1 MSPARSHRLRRANT
15 SERWVALPHAERR
28 RFDRAPLLRFVPL
41 QRLPVRDALCGAAVL
56 RTIPL
61 RRLSFTRSTRASA
74 YFEGQSRPCG
84 FSLCEYDAA
93 ELEVR
98 TVLAVFAGAF
108 APRNPRRLTLH
119 DRIKPR
125 LRSFLPWI
133 RLGASE
139 CGHAQERPVTSSAS
153 ASSIRRIRNGHA
165 SPCSMEA
172 MFRYR
177 LDPSRPGRANGPSLI
192 SPGGAPG
199 VNRRSS
205 QVCSRLRVADRFR
218 SSRAHVPVRPT
229 TRPDALYS
237 GLTRR

>member
-1 MSPARSHRLRRANT
+1 MRSCRAPHDPASAFILHPFDSRVRVLRGAKSPMRFFAVRIRCGGARSA
-15 SERWVALPHAERR
+15 
-28 RFDRAPLLRFVPL
+28 
-41 QRLPVRDALCGAAVL
+41 
-56 RTIPL
+56 
-61 RRLSFTRSTRASA
+61 
-74 YFEGQSRPCG
+74 
-84 FSLCEYDAA
+84 DAA
-93 ELEVR
+93 CG
-98 TVLAVFAGAF
+98 FAGAF